1 MVLLLANTPWEY
13 KGFGLGR
20 FKSDGTSCFE
30 RAQGRLVAEIHLAFH
45 RSSGNW
51 GSVPPKLGL
60 LVIPVMLGLT
70 VTSCFTG
77 RYWCGNIC
85 VHGSLFDHV
94 FGRISKKKAIP
105 KFLKSPY
112 LGWGIFTIWLQHH
125 TASSCRISS
134 VGNSSFLG
142 SLGICLCSELSHGPC
157 CRWIGSDSC
166 ASSYVVSGLPYGY
179 YAEDIVQAGPG

>member
-70 VTSCFTG
+70 MTSFFRG
-77 RYWCGNIC
+77 RYWYGNIC
-85 VHGSLFDHV
+85 VNGSLFDHV

-112 LGWGIFTIWLQHH
+112 LGWGIFYYLAT
-125 TASSCRISS
+125 T
-134 VGNSSFLG
+134 
-142 SLGICLCSELSHGPC
+142 SHG
-157 CRWIGSDSC
+157 I
-166 ASSYVVSGLPYGY
+166 
-179 YAEDIVQAGPG
+179 